1 MDVLFISPVRRM
13 YRYQQPLVKSF
24 EDEQRRIR
32 GITQGVEQGVESNQ
46 KREFVSLRRSSME
59 DVIKVVCQEIHT
71 SMAALDVVD
80 QLDGTNN
87 FKIMRTKQRRL

>member
-32 GITQGVEQGVESNQ
+32 GITQGVESNQ

-59 DVIKVVCQEIHT
+59 DVIKVVCPEIHT